1 MCEPEPESVGA
12 RSKGSPALAE
22 VLVPQQTC
30 AALVLGQLQGGRGCS
45 TGQVVFK
52 AEKF

>member
-1 MCEPEPESVGA
+1 MCEPLTGSVGVG
-12 RSKGSPALAE
+12 SKGSPAVADA
-22 VLVPQQTC
+22 LVPQQTC
-30 AALVLGQLQGGRGCS
+30 AALVLGQLQGEMGCS